1 MPRNYT
7 QNDRESHLRELTVA
21 LQALIDG
28 LSKTGLY
35 AEEKAQYQLALEK
48 AQAFLGTG
56 FSQEELGKLSREA
69 PSLFWLHKEWNPM
82 LEPTPDGKGY
92 REPEWFKFLEPLEQR
107 VTNAVSVLRHVGE
120 Y

>member
-7 QNDRESHLRELTVA
+7 QKDREGHLRELVDA
-21 LQALIDG
+21 LQDLIDG
-28 LSKTGLY
+28 LSTTGVY
-35 AEEKAQYQLALEK
+35 ADEKVQYQLALAK
-48 AQAFLGTG
+48 ALALLGTG
-56 FSQEELGKLSREA
+56 FSQEELGNLSREV
-69 PSLFWLHKEWNPM
+69 PSLFWLHKEWNPP

-107 VTNAVSVLRHVGE
+107 ATNAASTLRQVGE